1 MKFLKSFLIT
11 GFIILATSC
20 NLDLL
25 DDPNAVKLSQTDP
38 SLLLNNIQIGMA
50 GFFNT
55 ASTFGMQVS
64 RLQNSGGAVYE
75 NFATP
80 QAFDGLWSAA
90 YADVLTDCDVLI
102 RQADEKQFTV
112 HSGMARIMQAYTLSV
127 LVDYFGNVPFSGA
140 LQKEITLNPV
150 ADKMEDLYPAVIA
163 MLDKAII
170 DLRTPPN
177 ALAPA
182 ITDFYYSGNTTRWIR
197 LANSLKLKMYLNL
210 RLTDAAK
217 ATAGITAALADA
229 AGVMSAQS
237 DSFIFRYANNIA
249 DPDARHPRFVGNY
262 ITGAGDYM
270 ANYLMWQMFYGY
282 DMNDPRMRFY
292 FYRQRGSN
300 SSDPNEIRCV
310 AQTAPPHY
318 PFSTGT
324 AIIYGTPG
332 VPPGISTNAASP
344 AWTRTFC
351 YPTPIGYWGREH
363 VDPQGIPPD
372 GLART
377 TWGPYPAGGR
387 FDANVNAGVN
397 NPALG
402 MRGGGIQPIMMRSSV
417 NFMRA
422 EADLYLGVAGPAA
435 VQFDLGVRNSIADV
449 RDWSI
454 NGTLGTNAFG
464 PSSNEATTING
475 FFPAVGTTLT
485 PVRVAT
491 TDNLTVLS
499 GLLTID
505 GAVLVSGDR
514 VLVKD
519 QLTTRLNGIYVAG
532 ATAWTRATDADS
544 QSELLGA
551 TVTASGGT
559 SNSNARF
566 VQITTGT
573 ITVNTTALNWRSPLA
588 DEISRY
594 VSRANAAYNAQTSND
609 DRLNFIAR
617 EYWIS
622 LFGSGVEAY
631 NLYRR
636 TGKPFGMQPT
646 VNPAPGV
653 FPRTFWYPTSFEARN
668 SQVEQKTGLSGK
680 VFWDNNAANLDF

>member
-1 MKFLKSFLIT
+1 MKFLKSFFIT
-11 GFIILATSC
+11 GLIILATSC

-64 RLQNSGGAVYE
+64 RLQNSGGSVYE
-75 NFATP
+75 NFSNP
-80 QAFDGLWSAA
+80 QSFDGLWSAA
-90 YADVLTDCDVLI
+90 YANVLTDCDVLI
-102 RQADEKQFTV
+102 RQADEKQYTV
-112 HSGMARIMQAYTLSV
+112 HSGMTRIIQAYTLSV

-140 LQKEITLNPV
+140 VQKEITLNPV
-150 ADKMEDLYPAVIA
+150 VDKMEELYPAIIA

-177 ALAPA
+177 AVAPL
-182 ITDFYYSGNTTRWIR
+182 ITDFYYGGNTTRWIR

-237 DSFIFRYANNIA
+237 DSFIFRYATNNA
-249 DPDARHPRFVGNY
+249 DPDVRHPRFVGNY

-282 DMNDPRMRFY
+282 DRHTGTLASQGDPRMRFY

-300 SSDPNEIRCV
+300 SADPNEIRCV

-324 AIIYGTPG
+324 AIIYGKPG

-351 YPTPIGYWGREH
+351 FPTPIGYWGREH

-372 GLART
+372 NLARS
-377 TWGPYPAGGR
+377 TWGAYPVGGR

-402 MRGGGIQPIMMRSSV
+402 MRGAGMQPIMMRSFV

-422 EADLYLGVAGPAA
+422 EAALYLGVGGVAD
-435 VQFDLGVRNSIADV
+435 VQFDLGVRNSLTDV
-449 RDWSI
+449 RDWAV
-454 NGTLGTNAFG
+454 NGTLGTSTLG
-464 PSSNEATTING
+464 SSPTEATTINT
-475 FFPAVGTTLT
+475 FYPAATY
-485 PVRVAT
+485 T
-491 TDNLTVLS
+491 TD
-499 GLLTID
+499 
-505 GAVLVSGDR
+505 
-514 VLVKD
+514 
-519 QLTTRLNGIYVAG
+519 AG
-532 ATAWTRATDADS
+532 NYATA
-544 QSELLGA
+544 
-551 TVTASGGT
+551 
-559 SNSNARF
+559 
-566 VQITTGT
+566 
-573 ITVNTTALNWRSPLA
+573 AL
-588 DEISRY
+588 
-594 VSRANAAYNAQTSND
+594 AAYNAQTSND
-609 DRLNFIAR
+609 DKLNFIAR

-680 VFWDNNAANLDF
+680 VFWDNNATNLDF